1 MCVDYTRYCPKLA
14 PKLGVYQVN
23 MVPRFAFCSYN
34 FPMQDDDFE
43 NNDSDLFRQAMGD
56 VRPLKD
62 DKRVSHEKTKPSPRP
77 LQQELDEQQVL
88 QDMMSDPVDMADV
101 ETGEELLFCRHG
113 LQQKTF
119 RKLRRGEFTIE
130 AELDLHGK
138 TVDEARIAIATFLPE
153 CQRQGLRCVRII
165 HGKGHGSFNKQPVL
179 KTHVNHWLRQRD
191 EILAFSSARP
201 VDGGTGALYF
211 MLKKL

>member
-1 MCVDYTRYCPKLA
+1 M
-14 PKLGVYQVN
+14 GVYQVE
-23 MVPRFAFCSYN
+23 MVPSSTFSPYN
-34 FPMQDDDFE
+34 FPMQDDDFDLD
-43 NNDSDLFRQAMGD
+43 DSNLFRQAMDD

-62 DKRVSHEKTKPSPRP
+62 DKRISHQKTRPPPRP
-77 LQQELDEQQVL
+77 RQKELDEQQVL

-101 ETGEELLFCRHG
+101 ETGEELLFCRNG
-113 LQQKTF
+113 VQQKTF
-119 RKLRRGEFTIE
+119 KKLRRGDFALE

-138 TVDEARIAIATFLPE
+138 TVEEARLALATFLLE
-153 CQRQGLRCVRII
+153 CKQHGLRCVRVI

-201 VDGGTGALYF
+201 ADGGTGALYVL
-211 MLKKL
+211 LKKS